1 VSQSV
6 PIAAGGTNLVLPA
19 INELIWGTIAFVLFL
34 LVLWRAGVWR
44 RLREAMDE
52 RTRRI
57 RTELEDA
64 ERARA
69 EARELLERY
78 RRQLDEARDEARRIL
93 DEARQTGEQ
102 IRRDI
107 HARAEEEAGRMIEG
121 ATREIRA
128 ERDRAARELRR
139 EMGVLAVQVAERVV
153 GRELDAEGHRKLI
166 DDYIEELGRE
176 PSSSGDGRGG
186 ASGGR

>member
-1 VSQSV
+1 VISI
-6 PIAAGGTNLVLPA
+6 PMLAAETKNPLIPPA
-19 INELIWGTIAFVLFL
+19 NELIWGTVAFVLL
-34 LVLWRAGVWR
+34 LVVLWRAGVFKR
-44 RLREAMDE
+44 ITEALKE
-52 RTRRI
+52 RADRI
-57 RTELEDA
+57 QGNIERA
-64 ERARA
+64 ERDRV

-102 IRRDI
+102 IRKDI
-107 HARAEEEAGRMIEG
+107 HARAQEEAGRMIEG

-139 EMGVLAVQVAERVV
+139 EMGVLVVQVAERVV
-153 GRELDAEGHRKLI
+153 GRELDAAGHRKLI

-176 PSSSGDGRGG
+176 ASGNGSPRGG
-186 ASGGR
+186 TRGPS

>member
-1 VSQSV
+1 MLAV
-6 PIAAGGTNLVLPA
+6 IALVAEEKNPLIPA
-19 INELIWGTIAFVLFL
+19 TNELIWGTFSFVIL
-34 LVLWRAGVWR
+34 LVILWRVGVFKR
-44 RLREAMDE
+44 ISDALKE
-52 RTRRI
+52 RTDRI
-57 RTELEDA
+57 EGNIERA
-64 ERARA
+64 ERDRQ

-102 IRRDI
+102 IRKDI
-107 HARAEEEAGRMIEG
+107 HARAEEEANRMIDG

-153 GRELDAEGHRKLI
+153 GRELDAEGHRQLI

-176 PSSSGDGRGG
+176 PSSNGGSGGGARGG
-186 ASGGR
+186 R